1 MRTTTPTGTI
11 LFAHGSRDPLWR
23 QPIEAVAQQMRAST
37 PAYPVRCA
45 YLELCTPDIFD
56 SATEL
61 IACGVGTI
69 IVVPLFLGMGK
80 HTREDLPQLMAKL
93 QSQHPAVRFVL
104 KPAIGEE
111 PRLIALLA
119 QLAMNP

>member
-1 MRTTTPTGTI
+1 
-11 LFAHGSRDPLWR
+11 
-23 QPIEAVAQQMRAST
+23 
-37 PAYPVRCA
+37 
-45 YLELCTPDIFD
+45 
-56 SATEL
+56 
-61 IACGVGTI
+61 
-69 IVVPLFLGMGK
+69 MGK

-119 QLAMNP
+119 QLAMDL